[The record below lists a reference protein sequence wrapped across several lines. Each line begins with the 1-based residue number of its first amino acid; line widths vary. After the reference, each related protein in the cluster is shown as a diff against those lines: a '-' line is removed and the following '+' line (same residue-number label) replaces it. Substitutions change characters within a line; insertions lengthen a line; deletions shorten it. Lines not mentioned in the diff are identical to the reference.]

1 MPVNSRKK
9 QGKKAQKQQRPQRTK
24 KMSGGVDWSFSG
36 FWKSITGVKDNINE
50 TAEQFSKV
58 KKDIQENINAL
69 NKSLN
74 EVMPLLNKC
83 SASLKIDSAPMMA
96 PTGLGVGPAPTVAA
110 PAVAAPAAVAAAP
123 MNKDA
128 QDMMMP
134 GRQLP
139 RNDLEMDSDM
149 NPDRPFMGGAKKTR
163 KILEKYKKDKKNK
176 KHKMD

>member
-9 QGKKAQKQQRPQRTK
+9 QGKKAQKQQRPQRPQRTK

-83 SASLKIDSAPMMA
+83 SASLKIDSGPMIA
-96 PTGLGVGPAPTVAA
+96 PTGLGVGPAPAVAA
-110 PAVAAPAAVAAAP
+110 PAVAAPAAVAAAPAAP

-163 KILEKYKKDKKNK
+163 KKLEKY
-176 KHKMD
+176 

>member
-9 QGKKAQKQQRPQRTK
+9 QGKKAQRPQRTK

-83 SASLKIDSAPMMA
+83 SASLKIDSGPIIA

-128 QDMMMP
+128 QDMMP

-163 KILEKYKKDKKNK
+163 KKLEKYKTDKKNT
-176 KHKMD
+176 KHKMY